1 MEHIEQ
7 AGVHSGDSACSLP
20 AYSLSPE
27 IQDRMRDQVT
37 RMALELG
44 VVGLMNTQFAVKD
57 GEVYLI
63 EVNPRAAR
71 TVPFVSKATGVPL
84 AKVAARCMAGQSLAS
99 QGVTE
104 EIIPPYYSVKEV
116 VLPFAKFPG
125 VDPMRGP
132 EMRSTGE
139 VMGVG
144 DTFAEAFAKA
154 QLGAGNVMPR
164 QGRALLSVR
173 NSDKKRFV
181 ELASIMV
188 ELGFELDATGGSAKA
203 LEAAGIKVRRVNK
216 VYEGRPHIVDRI
228 KNGEYSYIVN
238 TTEGR
243 QAIEDSKVIRRG
255 ALQAKVNYTT
265 TLNAAFANFKAHAAD
280 DRSTVA
286 SVQELHKRLN

>member
-1 MEHIEQ
+1 
-7 AGVHSGDSACSLP
+7 
-20 AYSLSPE
+20 
-27 IQDRMRDQVT
+27 MRDQVK

-71 TVPFVSKATGVPL
+71 TVPFVSKATGVAL

-99 QGVTE
+99 QGITK

-164 QGRALLSVR
+164 GGRALLSVR
-173 NSDKKRFV
+173 NSDKKRIV
-181 ELASIMV
+181 ELARTMR
-188 ELGFELDATGGSAKA
+188 ELGFELDATGGTAKA
-203 LEAAGIKVRRVNK
+203 LEDAGIEVRRVNK
-216 VYEGRPHIVDRI
+216 VYEGRPHILDRI

-243 QAIEDSKVIRRG
+243 QAIEDSKVLRRG
-255 ALQAKVNYTT
+255 ALQGKVNYTT
-265 TLNAAFANFKAHAAD
+265 TLNAAFANCKANSAD
-280 DRSTVA
+280 DRATVS
-286 SVQELHKRLN
+286 SVQELHQRIV